1 MAGADASAA
10 SVPFLPR
17 RRRTWRWPAPDL
29 VREEERHFGATASL
43 AADGGGGGPSAGEH
57 GNGTAGLHGGEEDV
71 ELGWIC
77 GGRRWSSFAGASH
90 SSLPS
95 AAIPFPL
102 LFSGVLSLS
111 LCVGWDGVGDDEQRG
126 PHATVAAAG
135 SFGIPSY
142 PEESGVD
149 GKIAGVIKDTAA
161 GGFYW
166 ETNGERDGGIYP
178 VPSADGLRLSARG
191 HWKPS

>member
-77 GGRRWSSFAGASH
+77 GRRRWSSFAGASH

-111 LCVGWDGVGDDEQRG
+111 VSVGM
-126 PHATVAAAG
+126 A
-135 SFGIPSY
+135 
-142 PEESGVD
+142 
-149 GKIAGVIKDTAA
+149 
-161 GGFYW
+161 W
-166 ETNGERDGGIYP
+166 ETTSSAGPMPRWPLQGAPGFLRIQRNLESTAKSRER
-178 VPSADGLRLSARG
+178 
-191 HWKPS
+191 